1 MDRHEEM
8 VYDLAEWINNNIH
21 KPLKIEHVASRAGYS
36 KWHLQRMF
44 HRIMNVSLGNYIR
57 DSKLE
62 SAAKDLLEGQ
72 EPVID
77 ISVKYGYDSQQSF
90 TRSFARKY
98 NLPPARFRR
107 LNTNDFTTPI

>member
-1 MDRHEEM
+1 MDRYEKI
-8 VYDLAEWINNNIH
+8 VYELADWIKDNIH
-21 KPLKIEHVASRAGYS
+21 APLKIEQVAERAGYS

-44 HRIMNVSLGNYIR
+44 HRIMHVSLGNYIR
-57 DSKLE
+57 DRKLE
-62 SAAKDLLEGQ
+62 SAAKDLLRSH

-90 TRSFARKY
+90 TRSFVRKY

-107 LNTNDFTTPI
+107 LNTQHLTIPI